1 MEEENQLVDN
11 NYTIKSQSLGRLY
24 ENEPQEYSG
33 DTTGEIMGYSGDYE
47 INIRKLT
54 SGYILRV
61 GCQEIAVERGEDVT
75 KLVGGYLTGDKT
87 IGDKWMKSDKNV
99 QNFIRNNFES
109 TK

>member
-11 NYTIKSQSLGRLY
+11 NYTIKSQQLGRQY
-24 ENEPQEYSG
+24 ENEPQEYIG
-33 DTTGEIMGYSGDYE
+33 HTTGEIMGYSDDYE

-61 GCQEIAVERGEDVT
+61 GCQEIAVESGEDVT

-87 IGDKWMKSDKNV
+87 IGDKWMKSDKIV
-99 QNFIRNNFES
+99 QNFIKNSFES